1 MQPPE
6 KNISAEEEIK
16 ELLDSE
22 RGTKKEF
29 DEKKAEIE
37 KKKKE
42 LEELEKKKE
51 KEIAST
57 RNQIKEKMEELASD
71 ERRNF
76 EELEE
81 LKKKRA
87 LQAKSLEEEIGKEGG
102 EAKKPEPQQAA
113 RGYGDAIQEILQGS
127 PNFYDVTNYNV
138 MNRLE
143 QLAATVSSRPL
154 NESEK
159 AFVEMVSYHAS
170 QLAKNDFYRDK
181 QGANYLRKELA
192 EVDSINKLLKKREQ
206 EERDY
211 HP

>member
-1 MQPPE
+1 MPPPD

-16 ELLDSE
+16 ELLESE
-22 RGTKKEF
+22 KGTKKEL
-29 DEKKAEIE
+29 DEKKAELE

-51 KEIAST
+51 KEIASN
-57 RNQIKEKMEELASD
+57 RMRISQKMEELASD
-71 ERRNF
+71 ERRAF

-87 LQAKSLEEEIGKEGG
+87 EQAKSLEEEIGGG
-102 EAKKPEPQQAA
+102 KGEEKKPEQQQAT
-113 RGYGDAIQEILQGS
+113 RGYGDAIQEILQGK
-127 PNFYDVTNYNV
+127 PNFYDMTNYNV

-143 QLAATVSSRPL
+143 QLATTASSRQL
-154 NESEK
+154 NETEK
-159 AFVEMVSYHAS
+159 TFVEMVQYHAS
-170 QLAKNDFYRDK
+170 QLSKNDFYRDK

-192 EVDSINKLLKKREQ
+192 EVDFINKQLKKREQ

-211 HP
+211 NP